1 MWIMTSF
8 GAFAPA
14 LRKPGT
20 RPATD
25 PREIQ
30 VRARVEQ
37 HLDYLRDLYMRDTL
51 GPTIRSAG
59 TDYEFR
65 AYCTRQD
72 WAGALAQMAL
82 DTDYHSFKDTT
93 KRFPATDWQLHNLY
107 LKMWSLIL
115 KELGTFSPW
124 KKAYAHTC
132 TPYCAHATPR
142 PSPYRA
148 ETVETTV
155 RWTKRHDEET
165 WQPIDDGFEINWDAD
180 DDEFDRQIN
189 EILTRPIRRA
199 SGQLDH
205 RDCEHANTRNARRR
219 CRNRWKNSQR

>member
-20 RPATD
+20 RPASD

-30 VRARVEQ
+30 VRARVET
-37 HLDYLRDLYMRDTL
+37 HLDLLRHLYMPDTL

-72 WAGALAQMAL
+72 WADALARMAL
-82 DTDYHSFKDTT
+82 ETDYHSFKDTT
-93 KRFPATDWQLHNLY
+93 RRFPATDRQLHSLY

-124 KKAYAHTC
+124 KRSYLDKPPVTSAFQT
-132 TPYCAHATPR
+132 
-142 PSPYRA
+142 
-148 ETVETTV
+148 EVVERTT
-155 RWTKRHDEET
+155 RWTKRHDEEN
-165 WQPIDDGFEINWDAD
+165 WQPIDDGFEIDWNAED
-180 DDEFDRQIN
+180 FDS
-189 EILTRPIRRA
+189 EIDRVMSRPVRRN

-205 RDCEHANTRNARRR
+205 SDCQHAQTNNARRR
-219 CRNRWKNSQR
+219 CRRRFERGR